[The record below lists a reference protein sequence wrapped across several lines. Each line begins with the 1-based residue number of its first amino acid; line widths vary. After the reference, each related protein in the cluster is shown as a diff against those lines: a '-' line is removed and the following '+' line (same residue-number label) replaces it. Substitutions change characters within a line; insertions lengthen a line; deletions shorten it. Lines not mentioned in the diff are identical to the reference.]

1 MGRKFTMQKH
11 EIAVRA
17 DMETAAY
24 SEYAE
29 TLRFAWFAEY
39 PSWQKFTSL
48 VCFSRYNFSLF
59 IPTAISWL
67 STTLFNAWYIFK
79 F

>member
-1 MGRKFTMQKH
+1 MGL
-11 EIAVRA
+11 RA

-29 TLRFAWFAEY
+29 NLYFARFAEY
-39 PSWQKFTSL
+39 PSWQQFTSL
-48 VCFSRYNFSLF
+48 VCFSKYNFSLF
-59 IPTAISWL
+59 NPADISGF
-67 STTLFNAWYIFK
+67 SITLFNAWYIFK